1 MANST
6 TSLEAYQKTDELMD
20 VFRLAVK
27 EAQIESHHRGVPNVY
42 YFDGNRYFEL
52 PSGKITQKPPVY
64 LQGNGAEQS
73 DELDREL
80 PR

>member
-52 PSGKITQKPPVY
+52 PSGKITQTSPVC
-64 LQGNGAEQS
+64 LQANGAEES
-73 DELDREL
+73 DEPE
-80 PR
+80 PE

>member
-20 VFRLAVK
+20 IFRLAVK
-27 EAQIESHHRGVPNVY
+27 EAQLESHHRGVSNVY

-52 PSGKITQKPPVY
+52 PSGKFTQTPPAC
-64 LQGNGAEQS
+64 LQANGAEHQS
-73 DELDREL
+73 DERE
-80 PR
+80 R

>member
-52 PSGKITQKPPVY
+52 PSGEITQTSPVC
-64 LQGNGAEQS
+64 LQANGAEQS
-73 DELDREL
+73 DEPE
-80 PR
+80 PE

>member
-1 MANST
+1 MANSI

-20 VFRLAVK
+20 IFRLAVK

-52 PSGKITQKPPVY
+52 PSGEITQRSPVDR
-64 LQGNGAEQS
+64 QANGAEQS
-73 DELDREL
+73 AEPDRE
-80 PR
+80 